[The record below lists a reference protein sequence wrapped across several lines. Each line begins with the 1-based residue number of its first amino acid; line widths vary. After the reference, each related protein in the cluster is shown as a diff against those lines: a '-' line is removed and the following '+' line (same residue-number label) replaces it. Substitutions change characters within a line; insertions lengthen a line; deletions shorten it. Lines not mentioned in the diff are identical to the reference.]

1 MRRTSRSAALV
12 ATGLAL
18 ATLTSGCSFLGLG
31 TKPAD
36 LQVYSARHYGSEA
49 VFKEFTKETGI
60 TVDFLGGDNAE
71 LLQRIKAEGKDSPA
85 DVYMTVDAG
94 NLVEAAD
101 DDLLAPLDSPA
112 LDKAVPTDYRDADN
126 RWFGL
131 VLRARTVLYNPDAV
145 KPSEFDAKDTY
156 AGLADPKWKGKLC
169 MRDESEAYQVAL
181 VAHLINLYGEAKA
194 RQIVQ
199 GWVDNKVDIMAN
211 DVLLIDAVDAGTCDV
226 AVINHYYL
234 ARELVDH
241 PDLNVKLFW
250 ASQKGAGAMVNISGA
265 GIVKTSDNKAQAQEL
280 LEWLASDKGQ
290 KAMIAGNHEFPVN
303 PDVQPDAE
311 AAAFGAFKRAPLKA
325 TELGAQEKAAVEIL
339 DATGYGR

>member
-1 MRRTSRSAALV
+1 MRLPALIV
-12 ATGLAL
+12 SGLAL
-18 ATLTSGCSFLGLG
+18 ATFATTGCSVLGLG
-31 TKPAD
+31 NDPAD
-36 LQVYSARHYGSEA
+36 LQVYSARHYGSEE
-49 VFKEFTKETGI
+49 VFKQFTKDTGI
-60 TVDFLGGDNAE
+60 SVDFLGGENAE
-71 LLQRIKAEGKDSPA
+71 LLQRIKTEGKDSPA

-94 NLVEAAD
+94 NLWDAANE
-101 DDLLAPLDSPA
+101 DLLAPVDSPK
-112 LDKAVPTDYRDADN
+112 LDKEIPADYRDADN

-131 VLRARTVLYNPDAV
+131 VLRARTVLYNPDKV
-145 KPSEFDAKDTY
+145 KPSEFDATETY

-181 VAHLINLYGEAKA
+181 VAHLINLYGAQEAQ
-194 RQIVQ
+194 QIVQ
-199 GWVDNKVDIMAN
+199 GWVDNDVKVMAN

-241 PDLNVKLFW
+241 PDLNVKLYW
-250 ASQKGAGAMVNISGA
+250 ASQKGEGTMVNISGA

-303 PDVQPDAE
+303 PDVAPDSQ
-311 AAAFGAFKRAPLKA
+311 AAAFGDFKRAKLDA
-325 TELGAQEKAAVEIL
+325 TKLGEQEKNAVKIL

>member
-1 MRRTSRSAALV
+1 MRATALI
-12 ATGLAL
+12 ASGLVL
-18 ATLTSGCSFLGLG
+18 ATFATTGCSVLGLG
-31 TKPAD
+31 DDPAD
-36 LQVYSARHYGSEA
+36 LQVYSARHYGSEE

-60 TVDFLGGDNAE
+60 TVSFLGGENAA
-71 LLQRIKAEGKDSPA
+71 LLQRIKAEGKNSPA
-85 DVYMTVDAG
+85 DLYMTVDAG
-94 NLVEAAD
+94 NLVEAAND
-101 DDLLAPLDSPA
+101 GLLAPVDSA
-112 LDKAVPTDYRDADN
+112 DLDKEIPADYRDANN

-131 VLRARTVLYNPDAV
+131 VLRARTALYNPDKV
-145 KPSEFDAKDTY
+145 KPSEFDSADTY
-156 AGLADPKWKGKLC
+156 AGLADPKWKGRIC

-181 VAHLINLYGEAKA
+181 VAHLINLYGKDKA
-194 RQIVQ
+194 QKIVQ
-199 GWVDNKVDIMAN
+199 GWVDNDVQIMAN

-250 ASQKGAGAMVNISGA
+250 ASQQGAGAMVNISGA

-303 PDVQPDAE
+303 PAVQPDSE
-311 AAAFGAFKRAPLKA
+311 ATAFGPFKRATLNA
-325 TELGAQEKAAVEIL
+325 TGLGAEEKNAVKIL